1 MVCARSH
8 LAGAHSMASID
19 NATELDELA
28 RREIVERGVAPAAVV
43 GVASWTGAGWTA
55 RAGAAGSTDL
65 GSDASL
71 ETVFDLASVTKP
83 FVAVC
88 LARLVERGALEFETP
103 LGALVPECRSGP
115 SESATLELLGCHRAG
130 FSAHGALFEPLL
142 RGHAIHRGNALE
154 SAATL
159 LRAECVGGGPG
170 AAHPPVY
177 SDLGYLLL
185 GEALARAARMP
196 LDELLAREV
205 CSPIG
210 SRATSA
216 RRWWSAGE
224 RFWER
229 VAPTE
234 RVPFRGGLVRGVVH
248 DENAWAL
255 SGHAVSGH
263 AGLFGR
269 VSDVL
274 ALGTALLD
282 AAADRGARFLSRS
295 TLERLVRE
303 RPGGTLR
310 LGFDGKSETGSSA
323 GPSAGPLT
331 FGHLG
336 FTGTS
341 VWCDPAADA
350 VTVLLTNRVCP
361 TRLNSAIR
369 EARPKVHEALFALGR
384 SLVGVGARDFTD

>member
-1 MVCARSH
+1 
-8 LAGAHSMASID
+8 MAPIHH
-19 NATELDELA
+19 ATELEVLA

-43 GVASWTGAGWTA
+43 GVASWTGSGWVV
-55 RAGAAGSTDL
+55 RGGAAGRTAPGNL
-65 GSDASL
+65 ASL

-88 LARLVERGALEFETP
+88 LARLAERQKLDFETP
-103 LGALVPECRSGP
+103 LGALVHESRTSASG
-115 SESATLELLGCHRAG
+115 SATLELLGCHRAG
-130 FSAHGALFEPLL
+130 LSAHGGLFEPLL
-142 RGHAIHRGNALE
+142 QGRAIHREKALE
-154 SAATL
+154 IAAR
-159 LRAECVGGGPG
+159 LRSEAQPG
-170 AAHPPVY
+170 APQDGGHPPVY

-185 GEALARAARMP
+185 GEALARATRMP
-196 LDELLAREV
+196 LDELVAREV
-205 CSPIG
+205 CAPIG
-210 SRATSA
+210 SRAASA
-216 RRWWSAGE
+216 RQWLSAGE

-234 RVPFRGGLVRGVVH
+234 RVAFRGGLLRGVVH

-282 AAADRGARFLSRS
+282 AAADRGDRVVSRA
-295 TLERLVRE
+295 TLMRLIRE

-361 TRLNSAIR
+361 TRQNSAIR
-369 EARPKVHEALFALGR
+369 EARPKVHEALFAFGR
-384 SLVGVGARDFTD
+384 SLVGVGARDITD

>member
-1 MVCARSH
+1 
-8 LAGAHSMASID
+8 MASLQI
-19 NATELDELA
+19 ATELERLA
-28 RREIVERGVAPAAVV
+28 QREIVERGVAPAAVV
-43 GVASWTGAGWTA
+43 GVARWTGDGWTA
-55 RAGAAGSTDL
+55 RAGAAGNIGL
-65 GSDASL
+65 GRVTTL

-88 LARLVERGALEFETP
+88 LARLVERGALAFETR
-103 LGALVPECRSGP
+103 LDALVPGCRRGP
-115 SESATLELLGCHRAG
+115 SASATLELLGCHRAG
-130 FSAHGALFEPLL
+130 LAAHGALFEPLL
-142 RGHAIHRGNALE
+142 RGRAIRREAALRT
-154 SAATL
+154 AAS
-159 LRAECVGGGPG
+159 LRCDEPPSPAEAGE
-170 AAHPPVY
+170 HPPVY

-185 GEALARAARMP
+185 GEALARATRTP

-205 CSPIG
+205 CAPIG

-216 RRWWSAGE
+216 RRWLSAGE
-224 RFWER
+224 QFWER

-248 DENAWAL
+248 DENAWAM

-274 ALGTALLD
+274 WLGTALLD
-282 AAADRGARFLSRS
+282 AAAERSGGFLSRT
-295 TLERLVRE
+295 TLLRLVRE

-323 GPSAGPLT
+323 GPSASPLT

-341 VWCDPAADA
+341 VWCDPVADA

-369 EARPKVHEALFALGR
+369 EARPRVHEALFAFGR
-384 SLVGVGARDFTD
+384 SLDGVGARDITD